1 MQRLR
6 RNLLAALLLASV
18 ALEAESLPRL
28 DNDTINAG
36 LDPRDP
42 RLLRLVAYFRANGV
56 QLEYESGLWHAPAY
70 AWHGATVGVSLRTFP
85 EWASTEEMREA
96 ISRINLAYALNPTA
110 HIAMSY
116 IGIRGGLDPRD
127 KERVRRLDVRLRLRC
142 RSLGGKNG
150 AALRQ
155 RKHAEGLAIA
165 PAGLLRGIAISRLG
179 RSTTKFS

>member
-6 RNLLAALLLASV
+6 RNLLAALLLAAV
-18 ALEAESLPRL
+18 ALEAKSLPRL

-36 LDPRDP
+36 RDPRDP

-56 QLEYESGLWHAPAY
+56 QLEHESGLWHAPAY

-116 IGIRGGLDPRD
+116 IVIRGGLDPRD
-127 KERVRRLDVRLRLRC
+127 KERVRRLDVRLQAIFRAYDAVAWEAKTTRLSANASTRKG
-142 RSLGGKNG
+142 SL
-150 AALRQ
+150 LRQ
-155 RKHAEGLAIA
+155 PVYSAE
-165 PAGLLRGIAISRLG
+165 LR
-179 RSTTKFS
+179 